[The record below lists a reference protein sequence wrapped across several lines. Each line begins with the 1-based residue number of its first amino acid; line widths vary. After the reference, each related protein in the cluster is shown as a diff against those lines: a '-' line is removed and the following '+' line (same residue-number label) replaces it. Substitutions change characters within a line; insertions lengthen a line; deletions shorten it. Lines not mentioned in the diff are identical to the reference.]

1 MANGDLTQ
9 TGVSG
14 FLASIITAAGAL
26 VAMFGVVAA
35 SFKSRDRKDKDI
47 YDKIHAGDDAL
58 DERLRTQESLCSGVR
73 GEVLTK
79 LEAFEKSQGEQNKKL
94 DKLVGWAKNGGGH
107 RS

>member
-1 MANGDLTQ
+1 MANGDPTAS
-9 TGVSG
+9 GASG
-14 FLASIITAAGAL
+14 FLISIITAVGAL

-35 SFKSRDRKDKDI
+35 SFKGRDRKDKDI

-58 DERLRTQESLCSGVR
+58 DERLRTQETLCSGTR

-79 LEAFEKSQGEQNKKL
+79 LEAFEKSQREQNKKL
-94 DKLVGWAKNGGGH
+94 DKLVGWAKNGGGR

>member
-9 TGVSG
+9 TGSG
-14 FLASIITAAGAL
+14 FLISIITAVGAL

-35 SFKSRDRKDKDI
+35 SFKGRDRKDKEL
-47 YDKIHAGDDAL
+47 YDRIHAGDDAL
-58 DERLRTQESLCSGVR
+58 DERLRAQETLCSGVR

-79 LEAFEKSQGEQNKKL
+79 LEAFEKSQAEQNKKL